1 MGTRGLRASGLIFF
15 VGGGTPSP
23 ELRWRGSVVVV
34 TRMVVAA
41 PAPEGRGR
49 AVVRVMMVA
58 SRSKERMILKG
69 SGQVIPEGIW
79 WAI

>member
-1 MGTRGLRASGLIFF
+1 M
-15 VGGGTPSP
+15 
-23 ELRWRGSVVVV
+23 VVV
-34 TRMVVAA
+34 TRMVVVA

-69 SGQVIPEGIW
+69 SRQVIPEGIW
-79 WAI
+79 RAI